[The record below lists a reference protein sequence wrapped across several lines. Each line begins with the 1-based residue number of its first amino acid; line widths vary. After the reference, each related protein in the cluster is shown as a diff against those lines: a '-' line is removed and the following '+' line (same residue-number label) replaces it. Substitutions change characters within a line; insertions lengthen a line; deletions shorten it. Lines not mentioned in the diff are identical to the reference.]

1 MNKTKKET
9 CIAFEKTAQ
18 ITFVH
23 MLITCMTNLRPHL
36 FIDFLKE
43 NFNIMFDDFFLRCQI
58 MLMTGLCLI

>member
-9 CIAFEKTAQ
+9 CIAFENTAQ

-36 FIDFLKE
+36 FTDFLKKISTLCSMT
-43 NFNIMFDDFFLRCQI
+43 FFFDAK
-58 MLMTGLCLI
+58 